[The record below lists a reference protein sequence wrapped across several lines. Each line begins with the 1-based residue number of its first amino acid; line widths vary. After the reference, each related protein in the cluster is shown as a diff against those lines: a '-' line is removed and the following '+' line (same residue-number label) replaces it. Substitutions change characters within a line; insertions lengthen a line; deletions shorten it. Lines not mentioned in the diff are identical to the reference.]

1 MKFNVKKH
9 KRKII
14 TALIIVLI
22 LLIIFSPLLLSNIP
36 LVNSDASK
44 IEIISFVAQ
53 ILSAI
58 FVIVG
63 TLIAVWQYY
72 LSSRSNIMKQETER
86 VQKAIDL
93 SKYYKD
99 EILHYYSILKI
110 VYVKAGIIDILAKE
124 KAKMKEFD
132 AYELQEIFSAS
143 ELNYLSE
150 KFNSF
155 EYAKAIIELNHCYN
169 LGLSLCD
176 KYQSLEDLKKITPSD
191 KSNIIDCFNAKY
203 CATVMNNIEHFA
215 MYFTHNVADESVI
228 YQSISPTYLEMCRYF
243 YYNISMC
250 SKIGGPKLYRNLKS
264 LYGIWNKKDEDRR
277 KEIQKHE
284 VSEGTII
291 SPMS

>member
-132 AYELQEIFSAS
+132 AYELEEIFSAS
-143 ELNYLSE
+143 ELKNLRE
-150 KFNSF
+150 KFNSS
-155 EYAKAIIELNHCYN
+155 EYAKSIIELNHRYN

-176 KYQSLEDLKKITPSD
+176 KYANQEDLKQLTEPD
-191 KSNIIDCFNAKY
+191 KSDIIKSFNAKY
-203 CATVMNNIEHFA
+203 CAIVMNNIEHFA

-228 YQSISPTYLEMCRYF
+228 YQSIYPTYLEMCRCF
-243 YYNISMC
+243 YYNIAMC
-250 SKIGGPKLYRNLKS
+250 SKSGGPKFYRNLKS
-264 LYGIWNKKDEDRR
+264 LYGIWNKKDEERR
-277 KEIQKHE
+277 KEIRKHE